1 MILEYYQYSDNI
13 IHITNT
19 RNNHTILVKGTL
31 SKEEPVLDEKN
42 YRYVLSLYKSA
53 VFNSTNFDGNEPLR
67 TAIINEM
74 KSVIQK
80 QSDENI

>member
-19 RNNHTILVKGTL
+19 RNNHTILVTGTL
-31 SKEEPVLDEKN
+31 SENKPVLDEKN
-42 YRYVLSLYKSA
+42 YRYVLNLYKNA
-53 VFNSTNFDGNEPLR
+53 VFNSANLIENEPLR
-67 TAIINEM
+67 AAIINEM
-74 KSVIQK
+74 KSTIQK